1 MTFPLYNTYHCTPA
15 IMRNAA
21 SFPSFSHFS
30 PSAAFKGASRPGNF
44 ALCRYCC
51 CCLSECRSVVWAV
64 PFFLVYNA
72 NLVSRE
78 RTNTDPLQSSRA
90 HVGPVQCLAGSYE
103 PRSKPVNG
111 VNNAWIL
118 LCCFRFLEC
127 ILCVCRGEAK
137 VLNLTIDS
145 ARSSLTALHTY
156 RLELIFLRTTRD
168 DPATKRE
175 KGFLYV
181 LNKDPL
187 QDPTIVNTLIQ
198 KRHHC

>member
-1 MTFPLYNTYHCTPA
+1 MPPHFHPFLISAPA
-15 IMRNAA
+15 QLSKAH
-21 SFPSFSHFS
+21 P
-30 PSAAFKGASRPGNF
+30 GPGNF

-51 CCLSECRSVVWAV
+51 CCLSERRSVVWAV

-90 HVGPVQCLAGSYE
+90 HVGPVQCLAGSNE

-145 ARSSLTALHTY
+145 AWSSLTALHTFP
-156 RLELIFLRTTRD
+156 LALIFLRTTRD
-168 DPATKRE
+168 DPTTKRE